1 MWQIYHTVSTVQDAL
16 ALLAEHGERAR
27 IVAGGTDIMIEME
40 RGQRPDVDAL
50 IDITRVPGLDDITIE
65 NDVVRLGALVTHNHV
80 VGDPRMSEYALPL
93 VQACWEVGAP
103 QIRNRATI
111 AGNLITASPAND
123 TITPLV
129 AMGASVVLASQQGE
143 RTVPL
148 GEFHTGLRQNVM
160 RPDEMMLAIEFPA
173 LMSNQRGAFYK
184 LGLRQAQAISV
195 VNAAVAATFDGETVE
210 SVSITLGSVA
220 PTIICV
226 PDAEQVL
233 TGQAL
238 TPEVIAAAAKAA
250 AATPTPIDDV
260 RSTAE
265 YRTEMVRV
273 LVSRVLRQ
281 LAAGDDAPAA
291 KWGDNP
297 AMLWGDNQARV
308 TEPLPSSFRHDE
320 TVEIETTVNGQPLTV
335 TSGQNTSL
343 LNFLRDHAGLTGS
356 KVGCEE
362 GECGACTVFLDGVA
376 VMACMVP
383 APRAHGAEIVTVEGL
398 QNGEVLHPIQQA
410 FVNEGAVQCGY
421 CTPGFL
427 MSGAK
432 LLEEHPQPTLEQIQQ
447 SISGNLCRCTGYYK
461 ILKAFQSAGEQ
472 ANENGNTQTQDATAN
487 P

>member
-1 MWQIYHTVSTVQDAL
+1 
-16 ALLAEHGERAR
+16 
-27 IVAGGTDIMIEME
+27 
-40 RGQRPDVDAL
+40 
-50 IDITRVPGLDDITIE
+50 
-65 NDVVRLGALVTHNHV
+65 
-80 VGDPRMSEYALPL
+80 MSEYALPL

-111 AGNLITASPAND
+111 AGNFITASPAND

-129 AMGASVVLASQQGE
+129 AMGASVVLASEKDGE

-173 LMSNQRGAFYK
+173 LMDNQRGAFYK

-195 VNAAVAATFDGETVE
+195 VNAAVAATFDGEMIEAVK
-210 SVSITLGSVA
+210 ITLGSVA
-220 PTIICV
+220 PTIIRV
-226 PDAEQVL
+226 PDAEQIL
-233 TGQAL
+233 IGQAL
-238 TPEVIAAAAKAA
+238 TPEVIAVAAKAA

-281 LAAGDDAPAA
+281 LAAGDNAPAA

-308 TEPLPSSFRHDE
+308 TKPLPTSFSHDE
-320 TVEIETTVNGQPLTV
+320 TTTIETTVNGEALTV
-335 TSGQNTSL
+335 ESGQDTSL
-343 LNFLRDHAGLTGS
+343 LHFLRDHAGLTGS

-398 QNGEVLHPIQQA
+398 QNGERLHPIQSA
-410 FVNEGAVQCGY
+410 FVTEGAVQCGY

-432 LLEEHPQPTLEQIQQ
+432 LLEEHSQPTLEQIQQ

-461 ILKAFQSAGEQ
+461 ILKAFQSASEQ
-472 ANENGNTQTQDATAN
+472 ANGHDDTQTQDAQAN